1 MTQTLDRPRDAV
13 LMPIGRYEWERLVR
27 RIVMPQGHKL
37 VALLLA
43 TWADPDGSRVRPG
56 TELVAAS
63 IGRSERTAAAV
74 IRSLCRDWGLLEQV
88 ERGGGRGGSGKTAR
102 YRLTIP
108 TDLLD
113 RHVLLD
119 PNGRPDSPATQ
130 ASGHSEDSQE
140 PQASGQSPDL
150 PVDNSD
156 SPEVQAS
163 TQSNGHRPIDRQNGA
178 VPQRLT
184 GSFQR
189 LTGSS
194 ALPTTTHLTN
204 HPKRPTSSGLP
215 TQPQQRDEPVD
226 NPERSP
232 PGLTL
237 DELLPLARQPKPP
250 PEPKCTPHGLAAGNR
265 SDGRPR
271 CPLCRRQPQE
281 PT

>member
-1 MTQTLDRPRDAV
+1 MIQMIERPTAT

-27 RIVMPQGHKL
+27 RIVMPQQHKL
-37 VALLLA
+37 VALLLS

-56 TELVAAS
+56 IELVAAS

-88 ERGGGRGGSGKTAR
+88 TRGGGRGGSGKTAD
-102 YRLTIP
+102 YRLTLP

-140 PQASGQSPDL
+140 TLASGQSVDS

-163 TQSNGHRPIDRQNGA
+163 AQSNGHRPIDRKSDS
-178 VPQRLT
+178 VTDRLT

-189 LTGSS
+189 LTGNP
-194 ALPTTTHLTN
+194 ALPTTTHVTN
-204 HPKRPTSSGLP
+204 HPKKPTP
-215 TQPQQRDEPVD
+215 
-226 NPERSP
+226 RSP
-232 PGLTL
+232 TNSTTDRAREPPTPTTHPAKCDQHPTL
-237 DELLPLARQPKPP
+237 
-250 PEPKCTPHGLAAGNR
+250 AGGTDR
-265 SDGRPR
+265 RGRPR
-271 CPLCRRQPQE
+271 CPICRQRPPE

>member
-1 MTQTLDRPRDAV
+1 MIQTLDRPRDAV

-27 RIVMPQGHKL
+27 RIVMPGQHKL

-56 TELVAAS
+56 IELVAAS

-74 IRSLCRDWGLLEQV
+74 VRSLCRDWGLLEQV
-88 ERGGGRGGSGKTAR
+88 ERGGGRGGTGKTAR

-119 PNGRPDSPATQ
+119 PNGQPDSPATQ
-130 ASGHSEDSQE
+130 TSGHSEDSQE
-140 PQASGQSPDL
+140 PQTSGQSPEP
-150 PVDNSD
+150 PVDNSE
-156 SPEVQAS
+156 SPEAWGS
-163 TQSNGHRPIDRQNGA
+163 PQSNGHAPIDRQNRA
-178 VPQRLT
+178 VPKRLT
-184 GSFQR
+184 GSFRR

-194 ALPTTTHLTN
+194 ALPTTTHVTN
-204 HPKRPTSSGLP
+204 HQTRPTSSGLP

-237 DELLPLARQPKPP
+237 DELLPLAHPPKPP
-250 PEPKCTPHGLAAGNR
+250 PGPKCGHGLAAGTTP
-265 SDGRPR
+265 DGQPR